1 MQHDFPTCLVFCGT
15 LVLSGY
21 EDGLIC
27 CWDIETG
34 NFNFPMI
41 GHSNRVN
48 HMLASEQH
56 QYIYSSANDCTVRR
70 WDVQTGVCE
79 NIYKFADPISV
90 IKMKE
95 DWNFMF
101 TASWDKM
108 VRVIDLDKQL
118 TVKSFVASKETIKEM
133 LVVGDGGADSMIIV
147 AGCEPI
153 IRAYN
158 FETGA
163 QKMFQ
168 GHRGWV
174 YCLLLFE
181 GKLFSGGDDNVIRV
195 WDLKTCL
202 QLEELVAH
210 RNGVTSIVL
219 VNNMLVSASFDH
231 YIVAWDFPAMLL
243 RIEEKKLMRLADIES
258 RKIEVFNRLMDEKNS
273 RKN

>member
-1 MQHDFPTCLVFCGT
+1 M
-15 LVLSGY
+15 
-21 EDGLIC
+21 
-27 CWDIETG
+27 
-34 NFNFPMI
+34 
-41 GHSNRVN
+41 
-48 HMLASEQH
+48 
-56 QYIYSSANDCTVRR
+56 RR

-174 YCLLLFE
+174 YCLLLFDSE
-181 GKLFSGGDDNVIRV
+181 AF
-195 WDLKTCL
+195 KTY
-202 QLEELVAH
+202 
-210 RNGVTSIVL
+210 N
-219 VNNMLVSASFDH
+219 
-231 YIVAWDFPAMLL
+231 
-243 RIEEKKLMRLADIES
+243 
-258 RKIEVFNRLMDEKNS
+258 
-273 RKN
+273 

>member
-1 MQHDFPTCLVFCGT
+1 
-15 LVLSGY
+15 
-21 EDGLIC
+21 
-27 CWDIETG
+27 
-34 NFNFPMI
+34 
-41 GHSNRVN
+41 
-48 HMLASEQH
+48 
-56 QYIYSSANDCTVRR
+56 
-70 WDVQTGVCE
+70 
-79 NIYKFADPISV
+79 
-90 IKMKE
+90 MKE
-95 DWNFMF
+95 DWNYMF

-133 LVVGDGGADSMIIV
+133 LVTGDGGADSMIIV

-195 WDLKTCL
+195 WDLKSCL
-202 QLEELVAH
+202 QLEALEAH

-243 RIEEKKLMRLADIES
+243 RIEEKRLMRQEDIIS
-258 RKIEVFNRLMDEKNS
+258 RKFEVYNRLMDEKNS
-273 RKN
+273 KRNQKKGSYFAQKKQKKKKAKATD

>member
-1 MQHDFPTCLVFCGT
+1 M
-15 LVLSGY
+15 
-21 EDGLIC
+21 
-27 CWDIETG
+27 
-34 NFNFPMI
+34 
-41 GHSNRVN
+41 
-48 HMLASEQH
+48 
-56 QYIYSSANDCTVRR
+56 
-70 WDVQTGVCE
+70 CE

-133 LVVGDGGADSMIIV
+133 LVVGDGGPDSQIIV

-158 FETGA
+158 FETGEM
-163 QKMFQ
+163 KEFK

-195 WDLKTCL
+195 WDLKT
-202 QLEELVAH
+202 
-210 RNGVTSIVL
+210 
-219 VNNMLVSASFDH
+219 
-231 YIVAWDFPAMLL
+231 
-243 RIEEKKLMRLADIES
+243 
-258 RKIEVFNRLMDEKNS
+258 
-273 RKN
+273 